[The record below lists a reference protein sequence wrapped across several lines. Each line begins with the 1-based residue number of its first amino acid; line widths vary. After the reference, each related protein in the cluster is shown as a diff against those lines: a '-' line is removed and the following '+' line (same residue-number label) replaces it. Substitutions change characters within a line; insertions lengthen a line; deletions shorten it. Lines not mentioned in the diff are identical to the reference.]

1 MRYTRRRSR
10 GVGRS
15 FLFAAF
21 LTNGFALAGVAAAQG
36 FPGDPGDD
44 ASVNGAGCATPVL
57 TMADV
62 SVPEG
67 DSGETVALFTAM
79 VTNPNTACS
88 ATFDLSTRDDSAE
101 VADGDYEAAE
111 ATWVF
116 NGGAS
121 ATFEFPVTVNGD
133 TRIEPDE
140 TFFVDLVEVFDPIPI
155 GGTAGTPRPLGLGGI
170 ELTAEGEIRNDDFPT
185 VSIDDVQV
193 EEGDSGTTNAV
204 FTVRA
209 EPSLESGI
217 LVGFETVDGTATVGD
232 NDYQPQEGGVT
243 IEAVAPFEATITVP
257 VVGDTKIEDDETFI
271 VRLTGVKGNAEIA
284 DGEGVGTILND
295 EGEPSVSID
304 DVEVVEGDS
313 GQTAAVFTIN
323 VSPLSRDV
331 QVDFATED
339 QTATTEDGDYAATS
353 GSLQFAF
360 EGSPTQTISVP
371 VNGDTRVEPDETF
384 LVRIISVDGGA
395 VVKGEGVGTIV
406 SDDVTSMVRI
416 AAAPP
421 VVESAG
427 TASVVVERVDPSGDP
442 ARVTVNAGEGTAT
455 AGVDFQPITAIV
467 SWGADE
473 GGPRTVQIPLLDD
486 SLAEGDE
493 TVRVTLSAPENATLG
508 SPSTADLRILD
519 DEQEGEIEI
528 VGDGEPRGVVDREA
542 ELAVRVR
549 SLGGAP
555 IEGAR
560 VFWTADDETVEFT
573 SGNPTSSGADGVS
586 RQTVQLGGRPRIVI
600 VSATLDPS
608 AAAAPGAQ
616 GGAAAQQEEVSVEF
630 RLRVRGDLDLASD
643 ADVDPE
649 NLSVGG
655 VLDFACIEPQGDFAD
670 FCGYL
675 FGLGDGDQQQVVQE
689 ATPREVAAQ
698 GNLMLDLPQWSFR
711 HVGRRLAALRGGGSR
726 RAEEELALVFGR
738 EEVKVAALV
747 DTVRDAVAR
756 QARFDGAVSEALE
769 AVSGSAQEGAG
780 TGAGEEPQ
788 PRMDEE
794 LDALPRLGVF
804 ASGRVATAERDGTDR
819 EEGFEAGIEGLTVGA
834 DYRLTGDLILGGAV
848 GYLTTDLD
856 LLNDG
861 GGLDADGYSLTAY
874 GAWMREAL
882 YVEGVVGYGSTSFD
896 LRRHVDLPVPFQGA
910 TRFVALGETDGTQW
924 MANLGTGWEI
934 AAGASSVE
942 LFGRA
947 SYVDA
952 ELDGYRER
960 GGGPFDLEIRDQTL
974 DSLLAEA
981 GVSFGHAI
989 SRDWG
994 VLQPVVRAAALHEFG
1009 DDSRLIRGSFLGD
1022 VQQLE
1027 FLVPTEEPDRDFF
1040 NLGVGVTVT
1049 TYRGRSF
1056 YLFYD
1061 TDLARDD
1068 LEIGTFTLGA
1078 RLEF

>member
-1 MRYTRRRSR
+1 MMCLPLRKRTSR
-10 GVGRS
+10 VLRGIVECAAIVGAS
-15 FLFAAF
+15 LLVISTAWADAECPPG
-21 LTNGFALAGVAAAQG
+21 T
-36 FPGDPGDD
+36 FPVDADD
-44 ASVNGAGCATPVL
+44 AEVTIS
-57 TMADV
+57 DV
-62 SVPEG
+62 SIDEG
-67 DSGETVALFTAM
+67 DSGTVNALFS
-79 VTNPNTACS
+79 VTLIDFYDDSNDLPLHVGFETEGGS
-88 ATFDLSTRDDSAE
+88 ATEGVDFTDVDDE
-101 VADGDYEAAE
+101 VLLEP
-111 ATWVF
+111 VL
-116 NGGAS
+116 NSMAS
-121 ATFEFPVTVNGD
+121 IEIPVIGD
-133 TRIEPDE
+133 TEIELDE
-140 TFFVDLVEVFDPIPI
+140 QFTVPITEIVRCFDNP
-155 GGTAGTPRPLGLGGI
+155 GLQAAGTGGPAPLPVGTGTI
-170 ELTAEGEIRNDDFPT
+170 VNDDVPAL
-185 VSIDDVQV
+185 SIDDVQI
-193 EEGDSGTTNAV
+193 EEGNSGTTNAV

-209 EPSLESGI
+209 EPTLPSSV
-217 LVGFETVDGTATVGD
+217 LVAFETVDGTATVGD
-232 NDYQPQEGGVT
+232 NDYQAQDGSVT
-243 IEAVAPFEATITVP
+243 IEPVAPFEATITVP
-257 VVGDTKIEDDETFI
+257 VVGDTKVEENETFT
-271 VRLTGVKGNAEIA
+271 VRLTGVEGAATIA
-284 DGEGVGTILND
+284 DGEGVGTIL
-295 EGEPSVSID
+295 
-304 DVEVVEGDS
+304 
-313 GQTAAVFTIN
+313 
-323 VSPLSRDV
+323 
-331 QVDFATED
+331 
-339 QTATTEDGDYAATS
+339 
-353 GSLQFAF
+353 
-360 EGSPTQTISVP
+360 
-371 VNGDTRVEPDETF
+371 
-384 LVRIISVDGGA
+384 
-395 VVKGEGVGTIV
+395 

-416 AAAPP
+416 AAAEP
-421 VVESAG
+421 VAESAG
-427 TASVVVERVDPSGDP
+427 TARVVVERISPSGDP
-442 ARVTVNAGEGTAT
+442 ARVTVNAREGTAT
-455 AGVDFQPITAIV
+455 AGVDFQPVTAVV

-486 SLAEGDE
+486 DLAEGDE
-493 TVRVTLSAPENATLG
+493 TIRVTLSAPENATLG
-508 SPSTADLRILD
+508 SPSTADLRLLD

-528 VGDGEPRGVVDREA
+528 IGDGEPRGVVEREA

-549 SLGGAP
+549 SLRGAP

-560 VFWTADDETVEFT
+560 IFWTADDETVEFT
-573 SGNPTSSGADGVS
+573 SGNPTLSGADGVS
-586 RQTVQLGGRPRIVI
+586 QQTVRLGEIPRIVI
-600 VSATLDPS
+600 VRATLNPS
-608 AAAAPGAQ
+608 TGTAS

-643 ADVDPE
+643 ADLDPE

-655 VLDFACIEPQGDFAD
+655 VLDFACIEPQGEFAD

-675 FGLGDGDQQQVVQE
+675 FGLGDGQQRQVVQE

-726 RAEEELALVFGR
+726 RAEEELALVLGR
-738 EEVKVAALV
+738 EEIKLAALV

-756 QARFDGAVSEALE
+756 QARFDGAVTEALE
-769 AVSGSAQEGAG
+769 AVSGWGQEGAG
-780 TGAGEEPQ
+780 AGDGEEPQ

-819 EEGFEAGIEGLTVGA
+819 EEGFEAGIEGLTLGA
-834 DYRLTGDLILGGAV
+834 DYRLSSDLILGGAL

-934 AAGASSVE
+934 ATGASSFE

-981 GVSFGHAI
+981 GVSFGYAV

-1009 DDSRLIRGSFLGD
+1009 DDSRLVRGSFLGD

-1027 FLVPTEEPDRDFF
+1027 FVVPTEEPDRNFF

-1068 LEIGTFTLGA
+1068 LEVGTFTLGA

>member
-1 MRYTRRRSR
+1 MRFARSRSR
-10 GVGRS
+10 GIGRS
-15 FLFAAF
+15 FVFGAL
-21 LTNGFALAGVAAAQG
+21 LTLGSLVADVTAAQHLSG
-36 FPGDPGDD
+36 GPEGG
-44 ASVNGAGCATPVL
+44 ASASGVGCTAPTV
-57 TMADV
+57 TVAND

-67 DSGETVALFTAM
+67 DSGPTVAVFTASIADPDGSCG
-79 VTNPNTACS
+79 TTLDFNTRDGS
-88 ATFDLSTRDDSAE
+88 AT
-101 VADGDYEAAE
+101 VADGDYQAASD
-111 ATWVF
+111 TWDF
-116 NGGAS
+116 NQGDPGEFQ
-121 ATFEFPVTVNGD
+121 FEVSVNGD

-140 TFFVDLVEVFDPIPI
+140 IFFVDVTEAPPSPIPI
-155 GGTAGTPRPLGLGGI
+155 AGGAGAPRPLGGGGI
-170 ELTAEGEIRNDDFPT
+170 DLTATGTIENDDLPT
-185 VSIDDVQV
+185 VSIDDVQI
-193 EEGDSGTTNAV
+193 EEGNSGTTDAV

-209 EPSLESGI
+209 EPTMLSSVV
-217 LVGFETVDGTATVGD
+217 VGFETVDGTATEGD
-232 NDYQPQEGGVT
+232 NDYQAQEGSVT

-257 VVGDTKIEDDETFI
+257 VVGDVKREEDETFS
-271 VRLTGVKGNAEIA
+271 VRLTGVEGEATIA

-313 GQTAAVFTIN
+313 GQSAAVFTVS
-323 VSPLSRDV
+323 VSPLTRDV
-331 QVDFATED
+331 QVDFATRD
-339 QTATTEDGDYAATS
+339 QTATTADGDYAATS
-353 GSLQFAF
+353 GSLEFAF

-371 VNGDTRVEPDETF
+371 VRGDTRVEPDETF
-384 LVRIISVDGGA
+384 LVALTSVDGA
-395 VVKGEGVGTIV
+395 SVAKGEGVGTIL

-416 AAAPP
+416 AAADP
-421 VVESAG
+421 VAESAG
-427 TASVVVERVDPSGDP
+427 TARVVVERVSPSGDP
-442 ARVTVNAGEGTAT
+442 ARVTVNAREGTAT
-455 AGVDFQPITAIV
+455 AGVDFQPVTAVV

-486 SLAEGDE
+486 NLAEGDE
-493 TVRVTLSAPENATLG
+493 TIRVTLSAPVNATLG
-508 SPSTADLRILD
+508 SPSTADLRLLD
-519 DEQEGEIEI
+519 DEQEGEVEI
-528 VGDGEPRGVVDREA
+528 VGDSEPDGVVEREA
-542 ELAVRVR
+542 DLTVRVR
-549 SLGGAP
+549 TPDGAP
-555 IEGAR
+555 IQGAR
-560 VFWTADDETVEFT
+560 VFWVVEEGEADLT
-573 SGNPTSSGADGVS
+573 SGNPTLSGADGVS
-586 RQTVQLGGRPRIVI
+586 RQTVELGEIPGIVVI
-600 VSATLDPS
+600 RATLNPGAD
-608 AAAAPGAQ
+608 AAAAGP
-616 GGAAAQQEEVSVEF
+616 AAQQEQTSVVF
-630 RLRVRGDLDLASD
+630 RLRVRGDLFQAF
-643 ADVDPE
+643 DPQDE
-649 NLSVGG
+649 AGELSVGD
-655 VLDFACIEPQGDFAD
+655 VLDIACIEPQGQFGD
-670 FCGYL
+670 FCRFL
-675 FGLGDGDQQQVVQE
+675 FGLDDDREREIVQE

-726 RAEEELALVFGR
+726 RAEEELALVLGR
-738 EEVKVAALV
+738 EEIKVAALV

-756 QARFDGAVSEALE
+756 QARYDGAVSEALE
-769 AVSGSAQEGAG
+769 AVSGSSQEGAG
-780 TGAGEEPQ
+780 AADGEEPQ

-794 LDALPRLGVF
+794 LDTLPRLGVF

-834 DYRLTGDLILGGAV
+834 DYRLTSDLILGGAL

-910 TRFVALGETDGTQW
+910 TRFVALGDTDGSQW

-934 AAGASSVE
+934 AAGASSFE

-981 GVSFGHAI
+981 GVSFGHAV

-1027 FLVPTEEPDRDFF
+1027 FVVPTDEPDRNFF

-1068 LEIGTFTLGA
+1068 LEVGTFTLGA